1 MLNEKDDHHYSC
13 SWFHAPMIK
22 ITTINIAQNITII
35 FFNKRAHP
43 VKSKSKNIK
52 TNKLIKYDPTAKI

>member
-1 MLNEKDDHHYSC
+1 
-13 SWFHAPMIK
+13 MIK